1 MFHYDIINETLFFYL
16 PIGHIIM
23 AEHLKKNAL
32 DFLAEAEID
41 IKNGKYNLAMFH
53 LEQSL
58 RLALKYTLF
67 QFKGSFEKTHDI
79 IRLLDEVIELSN
91 NVNLRKIRNDEA
103 STLVVIRE
111 SYITSRYFPYSVDKL
126 VVERAYNVVK
136 VILNELRLVE

>member
-1 MFHYDIINETLFFYL
+1 
-16 PIGHIIM
+16 M